1 MKRLILACLLYPV
14 IAVAEIRIDDPWIQ
28 NLPPTVP
35 VRAGYMT
42 LTNSGTQ
49 NVKII
54 ALHGDGFT
62 QIEIHRSTMQDGM
75 MQMEEIPDLEIG
87 AGERL
92 ELAPGGLH
100 LMMYPVE
107 PTRPGESHKIRIE
120 FDDGSTRTIDM
131 TVRK

>member
-1 MKRLILACLLYPV
+1 MKRLILACLLWPA
-14 IAVAEIRIDDPWIQ
+14 IAVAEVDVGNAWIQ

-42 LTNSGTQ
+42 LTNTGSQ
-49 NVKII
+49 SAKIVG
-54 ALHGDGFT
+54 LHGAGFT
-62 QIEIHRSTMQDGM
+62 RIEIHRSVMRDGTMH
-75 MQMEEIPDLEIG
+75 MERLPALEVA

-100 LMMYPVE
+100 LMMYPEE
-107 PTRPGESHKIRIE
+107 PTRPGDVHRIRIE
-120 FDDGSTRTIDM
+120 FGDGSTRTIDM